1 MPAKSAAHASET
13 DTHADA
19 TLDELKSLLAEAEK
33 ALSSAGDGASEEV
46 TALRGRL
53 RDALAEGRAGARRLY
68 ERAKDEAHRAD
79 EAIHTHP
86 YVAIGI
92 AAGVGL
98 LAGALIS
105 RSCHHAR

>member
-1 MPAKSAAHASET
+1 MPAKSTAHTEA

-33 ALSSAGDGASEEV
+33 ALASAGDTATEEV
-46 TALRGRL
+46 AALRGRL
-53 RDALAEGRAGARRLY
+53 RDALAEGKAGARRVY
-68 ERAKDEAHRAD
+68 ERAKEQAHRAD

-105 RSCHHAR
+105 RGCHNR

>member
-1 MPAKSAAHASET
+1 MSAKSTARTDS

-33 ALSSAGDGASEEV
+33 ALASAGDTATEEV

-53 RDALAEGRAGARRLY
+53 RDALDEGKAGARRVY
-68 ERAKDEAHRAD
+68 ERAKAQAHRAD

-105 RSCHHAR
+105 RGCHHR